1 MPPGCSSANAAAIGG
16 RRAAWSTTEII
27 HEHKG
32 STKPVCIPITA
43 IKERRNMNIRKS
55 ALALIFI
62 PLALALATLGTG
74 VAHATTGEPEGSST
88 DIPPSSMASSSPLIC

>member
-1 MPPGCSSANAAAIGG
+1 
-16 RRAAWSTTEII
+16 
-27 HEHKG
+27 
-32 STKPVCIPITA
+32 
-43 IKERRNMNIRKS
+43 MNIRKS